1 MTKRIKQVRAS
12 KVREFILMNP
22 DMSAQFIADKF
33 SVPLQTVYNL
43 RYHLKKKLAEK
54 GQELKRSANTDEQV
68 TQVKVT
74 RIEQLLNEWSNAP
87 VEIVPPKTPQQHVKD
102 ILDNWQPPKTIT
114 PVTAPIL
121 ESEWKNIVQPDPVN
135 HPAHY
140 THGGIETIDFIQ
152 AKLTPEEFRGYLK
165 GNILKYGSRI
175 GHKDNDMQDA
185 GKLAWYT
192 NKLRTVLVTK

>member
-1 MTKRIKQVRAS
+1 MTKRIKQAKAS
-12 KVREFILMNP
+12 KVREFVLMNS
-22 DMSAQFIADKF
+22 DISAQFIADKF
-33 SVPLQTVYNL
+33 SVPLQTVYNI

-54 GQELKRSANTDEQV
+54 GQVLKRSANIDEQV
-68 TQVKVT
+68 TKPNVT
-74 RIEQLLNEWSNAP
+74 RIEQLLNEWNP
-87 VEIVPPKTPQQHVKD
+87 PKVPPTPEYFDV
-102 ILDNWQPPKTIT
+102 
-114 PVTAPIL
+114 
-121 ESEWKNIVQPDPVN
+121 VQPDPVN

-192 NKLRTVLVTK
+192 SKLRTVLVTK

>member
-1 MTKRIKQVRAS
+1 MTKRIKQARAS

-22 DMSAQFIADKF
+22 DISAKFIADKF
-33 SVPLQTVYNL
+33 SVPLQSVYNI
-43 RYHLKKKLAEK
+43 RYHLKKKLAQK
-54 GQELKRSANTDEQV
+54 GQELKRSANVDEQV
-68 TQVKVT
+68 AKVKVT

-87 VEIVPPKTPQQHVKD
+87 VEIVT
-102 ILDNWQPPKTIT
+102 PKTIT

-165 GNILKYGSRI
+165 GNILKYGSRL

-192 NKLRTVLVTK
+192 NKLRSVLATK

>member
-1 MTKRIKQVRAS
+1 MTKRIKQIRAS
-12 KVREFILMNP
+12 KVREFILVNP
-22 DMSAQFIADKF
+22 DISAQFIADKF
-33 SVPLQTVYNL
+33 SVPLQSIYNI
-43 RYHLKKKLAEK
+43 RYHLKKKLAQK
-54 GQELKRSANTDEQV
+54 GQELKRSANVDEQV
-68 TQVKVT
+68 AKVKVT

-87 VEIVPPKTPQQHVKD
+87 VEIVT
-102 ILDNWQPPKTIT
+102 PKTIT

-121 ESEWKNIVQPDPVN
+121 ESEWKNIVQSDPVN

-165 GNILKYGSRI
+165 GNILKYGSRL

-185 GKLAWYT
+185 GKLNWYT
-192 NKLRTVLVTK
+192 NKLRSVLATK

>member
-1 MTKRIKQVRAS
+1 MTKRIKQARAS

-54 GQELKRSANTDEQV
+54 GQELKRSANVDEQI
-68 TQVKVT
+68 TQVKAT

-87 VEIVPPKTPQQHVKD
+87 VEIVT
-102 ILDNWQPPKTIT
+102 PKTIT

-121 ESEWKNIVQPDPVN
+121 ESEWKNIIQPDPVN

>member
-12 KVREFILMNP
+12 KVREFILLNP
-22 DMSAQFIADKF
+22 DISAQFIADKF
-33 SVPLQTVYNL
+33 SVPLQSIYNI

-54 GQELKRSANTDEQV
+54 GQELKRSANVDEQV
-68 TQVKVT
+68 EQIKVKRVA
-74 RIEQLLNEWSNAP
+74 QLLEEWSNAP

-165 GNILKYGSRI
+165 GNILKYGSRL

-192 NKLRTVLVTK
+192 NKLRSVLATK

>member
-1 MTKRIKQVRAS
+1 MTKRIKQAKAA
-12 KVREFILMNP
+12 KVREFILMNS
-22 DMSAQFIADKF
+22 DMSAQYVAEKF
-33 SVPLQTVYNL
+33 SVPLQTAYNL

-54 GQELKRSANTDEQV
+54 GQEFKRSANLDEQV

-87 VEIVPPKTPQQHVKD
+87 VEMVTPKTPQQHVKD
-102 ILDNWQPPKTIT
+102 ILDNWQPPTIPPT
-114 PVTAPIL
+114 PEPAITF
-121 ESEWKNIVQPDPVN
+121 VQPDPIN

-165 GNILKYGSRI
+165 GNILKYGSRL

-185 GKLAWYT
+185 GKLNWYT
-192 NKLRTVLVTK
+192 NKLRSVWATK

>member
-1 MTKRIKQVRAS
+1 MTKRIKQARAS
-12 KVREFILMNP
+12 KVREFILLNP
-22 DMSAQFIADKF
+22 DMSAQFVADKF

-102 ILDNWQPPKTIT
+102 ILDNWQPPKTPET
-114 PVTAPIL
+114 PETQRVIMV
-121 ESEWKNIVQPDPVN
+121 VQPDPVN

-165 GNILKYGSRI
+165 GNILKYGSRL
-175 GHKDNDMQDA
+175 GHKENDMQDA

-192 NKLRTVLVTK
+192 NKLRTVLTK

>member
-22 DMSAQFIADKF
+22 DTPAQEVADKF
-33 SVPLQTVYNL
+33 GASLQTVYNL
-43 RYHLKKKLAEK
+43 RYYLKKKLAQK
-54 GQELKRSANTDEQV
+54 GQVLKKSVRPAKLTTEQIRRKHV
-68 TQVKVT
+68 DK
-74 RIEQLLNEWSNAP
+74 LLEEWTNK
-87 VEIVPPKTPQQHVKD
+87 PKTVVAEP
-102 ILDNWQPPKTIT
+102 LPIT
-114 PVTAPIL
+114 FV
-121 ESEWKNIVQPDPVN
+121 EPDPVN

-192 NKLRTVLVTK
+192 NKLRTVLGTK

>member
-12 KVREFILMNP
+12 KVREFILLNP
-22 DMSAQFIADKF
+22 DISAQFIADKF

-54 GQELKRSANTDEQV
+54 GQELKRSANVDEQV
-68 TQVKVT
+68 AQTKVKRVA
-74 RIEQLLNEWSNAP
+74 QLLEEWSTAP
-87 VEIVPPKTPQQHVKD
+87 VEVVKPKTPQEHVKD
-102 ILDNWQPPKTIT
+102 ILDNWQPPKTPDT
-114 PVTAPIL
+114 PVVMV
-121 ESEWKNIVQPDPVN
+121 VQPDPVN

-192 NKLRTVLVTK
+192 NKLRSILATK

>member
-54 GQELKRSANTDEQV
+54 GQELKRSANVDEQI
-68 TQVKVT
+68 TQVKAT

-87 VEIVPPKTPQQHVKD
+87 VEIVT
-102 ILDNWQPPKTIT
+102 PKTIT

-121 ESEWKNIVQPDPVN
+121 ESEWKNIIQPDPVN

-175 GHKDNDMQDA
+175 GHKENDMQDA

-192 NKLRTVLVTK
+192 NKLRSVLTK

>member
-1 MTKRIKQVRAS
+1 MTKRIKQIRAS
-12 KVREFILMNP
+12 KVREFILVNP
-22 DMSAQFIADKF
+22 DISAQFIADKF
-33 SVPLQTVYNL
+33 SVPLQSIYNI
-43 RYHLKKKLAEK
+43 RYHLKKKLAQK
-54 GQELKRSANTDEQV
+54 GQELKRSANVDEQV
-68 TQVKVT
+68 AKVKVT

-87 VEIVPPKTPQQHVKD
+87 VEIVT
-102 ILDNWQPPKTIT
+102 PKTIT

-165 GNILKYGSRI
+165 GNILKYGSRL

-192 NKLRTVLVTK
+192 NKLRSVLATK

>member
-1 MTKRIKQVRAS
+1 MTKRIKQARAS
-12 KVREFILMNP
+12 KVREFILMNT
-22 DMSAQFIADKF
+22 DISAKFIADKF

-54 GQELKRSANTDEQV
+54 GQTLERSANTDEQF
-68 TQVKVT
+68 TREQRKE

-102 ILDNWQPPKTIT
+102 ILDNWQPPKTPET
-114 PVTAPIL
+114 PETQRVIMV
-121 ESEWKNIVQPDPVN
+121 VQPDPVN

-192 NKLRTVLVTK
+192 NKLRSVLGK

>member
-1 MTKRIKQVRAS
+1 MQKRIKQVRAV

-22 DMSAQFIADKF
+22 NVDAQTIADKF
-33 SVPLQTVYNL
+33 HTTLQSVYNI

-54 GQELKRSANTDEQV
+54 GQVLERAESSSKTPTPDVQF
-68 TQVKVT
+68 KPIK
-74 RIEQLLNEWSNAP
+74 RIEQLLNEWN
-87 VEIVPPKTPQQHVKD
+87 PPKIPEVM
-102 ILDNWQPPKTIT
+102 
-114 PVTAPIL
+114 V
-121 ESEWKNIVQPDPVN
+121 VQPDPVN

-175 GHKDNDMQDA
+175 GHKENDMQDA

-192 NKLRTVLVTK
+192 NKLRIALGTK

>member
-54 GQELKRSANTDEQV
+54 GQELKRSANVDEQV

-87 VEIVPPKTPQQHVKD
+87 AEIVTPKTPQQHVKD

>member
-1 MTKRIKQVRAS
+1 MTKRVKQAKAA
-12 KVREFILMNP
+12 KVREFILMNS

-54 GQELKRSANTDEQV
+54 GQELKRSANVDEQV
-68 TQVKVT
+68 TKVKVT
-74 RIEQLLNEWSNAP
+74 RIEELLNEWN
-87 VEIVPPKTPQQHVKD
+87 PPKIPPTPE
-102 ILDNWQPPKTIT
+102 PAIT
-114 PVTAPIL
+114 F
-121 ESEWKNIVQPDPVN
+121 VQPDPIN

-152 AKLTPEEFRGYLK
+152 AKLTPEEFRGFLK
-165 GNILKYGSRI
+165 GNILKYGSRL

-185 GKLAWYT
+185 GKLNWYT
-192 NKLRTVLVTK
+192 NKLRSVWATK

>member
-1 MTKRIKQVRAS
+1 MTKRIKQARAS

-22 DMSAQFIADKF
+22 DISAKFIADKF

-102 ILDNWQPPKTIT
+102 ILDNWQPPKTPET
-114 PVTAPIL
+114 PETQRVIMV
-121 ESEWKNIVQPDPVN
+121 VQPDPVN

-165 GNILKYGSRI
+165 GNILKYGSRL

-185 GKLAWYT
+185 GKLGWYT
-192 NKLRTVLVTK
+192 NKLRSTLGTK

>member
-1 MTKRIKQVRAS
+1 MTKRIKQARAS

-22 DMSAQFIADKF
+22 DISAKFIADKF

-87 VEIVPPKTPQQHVKD
+87 VEIVPPKTPQEHVKD
-102 ILDNWQPPKTIT
+102 ILDNWQPPKTPET
-114 PVTAPIL
+114 PETQRVIMV
-121 ESEWKNIVQPDPVN
+121 VQPDPVN

-165 GNILKYGSRI
+165 GNILKYGSRL
-175 GHKDNDMQDA
+175 GHKENDMQDA

-192 NKLRTVLVTK
+192 NKLRTVLTK

>member
-1 MTKRIKQVRAS
+1 
-12 KVREFILMNP
+12 MNP
-22 DMSAQFIADKF
+22 DISAKFIADKF

-102 ILDNWQPPKTIT
+102 ILDNWQPPKTPET
-114 PVTAPIL
+114 PETQRVIMV
-121 ESEWKNIVQPDPVN
+121 VQPDPVN

-165 GNILKYGSRI
+165 GNILKYGSRL
-175 GHKDNDMQDA
+175 GHKENDMQDA

-192 NKLRTVLVTK
+192 NKLRSVLATK

>member
-1 MTKRIKQVRAS
+1 MTKRIKQIRAS

-22 DMSAQFIADKF
+22 DMSAQFVADKF

-54 GQELKRSANTDEQV
+54 GQELKRSANVDEQV

-87 VEIVPPKTPQQHVKD
+87 VEIVTPKPV
-102 ILDNWQPPKTIT
+102 PAPK
-114 PVTAPIL
+114 PEYFDV
-121 ESEWKNIVQPDPVN
+121 VQPDPVN

-175 GHKDNDMQDA
+175 GHKENDMQDA

-192 NKLRTVLVTK
+192 AKLRTVLVTK

>member
-1 MTKRIKQVRAS
+1 MQKRIKQVRAV

-22 DMSAQFIADKF
+22 SVDAKTIADKF
-33 SVPLQTVYNL
+33 HTELQTVYNI

-54 GQELKRSANTDEQV
+54 GQVLERAENSSATPTPDVQS
-68 TQVKVT
+68 KPIK
-74 RIEQLLNEWSNAP
+74 RIEQLLNEWN
-87 VEIVPPKTPQQHVKD
+87 PPKIPETPA
-102 ILDNWQPPKTIT
+102 IT
-114 PVTAPIL
+114 F
-121 ESEWKNIVQPDPVN
+121 VQPDPIN

-175 GHKDNDMQDA
+175 GHKENDMQDA

-192 NKLRTVLVTK
+192 NKLRIALGTK

>member
-1 MTKRIKQVRAS
+1 MTKRIKQARAS

-22 DMSAQFIADKF
+22 DISAQFIAEKF
-33 SVPLQTVYNL
+33 SVPLQSIYNI
-43 RYHLKKKLAEK
+43 RYHLKKKLAQK
-54 GQELKRSANTDEQV
+54 GQELKRSANVDEQV

-114 PVTAPIL
+114 PETAPIP
-121 ESEWKNIVQPDPVN
+121 ETQRIMVVQPDPVN

-192 NKLRTVLVTK
+192 NKLRSVLATK

>member
-1 MTKRIKQVRAS
+1 MTKRVKQIRAS
-12 KVREFILMNP
+12 KVREFILLNP
-22 DMSAQFIADKF
+22 DISAQFIADKF
-33 SVPLQTVYNL
+33 SVPLQSIYNI

-54 GQELKRSANTDEQV
+54 GQELKRSANVDEQV
-68 TQVKVT
+68 TQVKAT
-74 RIEQLLNEWSNAP
+74 RIEQLLNEWS
-87 VEIVPPKTPQQHVKD
+87 PPKIPTTPE
-102 ILDNWQPPKTIT
+102 
-114 PVTAPIL
+114 PVVMV
-121 ESEWKNIVQPDPVN
+121 VQPDPVN

-192 NKLRTVLVTK
+192 NKLRSILATK

>member
-1 MTKRIKQVRAS
+1 MTKRVKQAKAA
-12 KVREFILMNP
+12 KVREFILMNS
-22 DMSAQFIADKF
+22 DMSAQYIEDKF

-54 GQELKRSANTDEQV
+54 GQELKRSANVDEQV
-68 TQVKVT
+68 AKVKVT

-87 VEIVPPKTPQQHVKD
+87 VEIVPPKSLKPLQEHVKD
-102 ILDNWQPPKTIT
+102 IVDKY
-114 PVTAPIL
+114 
-121 ESEWKNIVQPDPVN
+121 VQPDPVN

-165 GNILKYGSRI
+165 GNILKYGSRL

-185 GKLAWYT
+185 GKLNWYT
-192 NKLRTVLVTK
+192 NKLRSVLATK

>member
-1 MTKRIKQVRAS
+1 MTNRIKQIRAS

-22 DMSAQFIADKF
+22 DVSAQFIADKF

-54 GQELKRSANTDEQV
+54 GQELKRSANLDEQV
-68 TQVKVT
+68 THIKAT
-74 RIEQLLNEWSNAP
+74 RIEQLLNEWN
-87 VEIVPPKTPQQHVKD
+87 PPKIPD
-102 ILDNWQPPKTIT
+102 T
-114 PVTAPIL
+114 PVVMV
-121 ESEWKNIVQPDPVN
+121 VQPDPVN

-185 GKLAWYT
+185 GKLNWYT
-192 NKLRTVLVTK
+192 NKLRSVLATK

>member
-1 MTKRIKQVRAS
+1 MTKRIKQARAS
-12 KVREFILMNP
+12 KVREFILMNS
-22 DMSAQFIADKF
+22 DISAKFIADKF

-102 ILDNWQPPKTIT
+102 ILDNWQPPKTPET
-114 PVTAPIL
+114 PETQRVIMV
-121 ESEWKNIVQPDPVN
+121 VQPDPVN

-192 NKLRTVLVTK
+192 NKLRSVLGK

>member
-1 MTKRIKQVRAS
+1 MTKRIKQARAS
-12 KVREFILMNP
+12 KVREFILLNP

-54 GQELKRSANTDEQV
+54 GQELKRSANVDEQV

-87 VEIVPPKTPQQHVKD
+87 AEIVTPKTPQQHVKD

-121 ESEWKNIVQPDPVN
+121 ESEWKNIIQPDPVN

>member
-1 MTKRIKQVRAS
+1 MQKRIKQAKAS
-12 KVREFILMNP
+12 KVREFVLMNP
-22 DMSAQFIADKF
+22 TIDAKTVAEKF
-33 SVPLQTVYNL
+33 HAPLQTVYNI

-54 GQELKRSANTDEQV
+54 GQGLERATRPKRPTTNELGFKRIDTLLEEWKNKPKEV
-68 TQVKVT
+68 TPT
-74 RIEQLLNEWSNAP
+74 PTP
-87 VEIVPPKTPQQHVKD
+87 VEVVKPKTPQEHFKD
-102 ILDNWQPPKTIT
+102 ILDNY
-114 PVTAPIL
+114 
-121 ESEWKNIVQPDPVN
+121 VQPDPIN

-192 NKLRTVLVTK
+192 NKLRTVLGTK

>member
-1 MTKRIKQVRAS
+1 MTKRIKQARAS

-22 DMSAQFIADKF
+22 DISAQFIANKF
-33 SVPLQTVYNL
+33 SVPLQSIYNI
-43 RYHLKKKLAEK
+43 RYHLKKKLSEK
-54 GQELKRSANTDEQV
+54 GQELKRSANVDEQV
-68 TQVKVT
+68 AKVKVT

-87 VEIVPPKTPQQHVKD
+87 VEIVTPKAPE
-102 ILDNWQPPKTIT
+102 
-114 PVTAPIL
+114 PVVMV
-121 ESEWKNIVQPDPVN
+121 VQPDPVN

-165 GNILKYGSRI
+165 GNILKYGSRL
-175 GHKDNDMQDA
+175 GHKENDMQDA

-192 NKLRTVLVTK
+192 NKLRTVLTK

>member
-1 MTKRIKQVRAS
+1 MTKRIKQARAS
-12 KVREFILMNP
+12 KVREFILMNT
-22 DMSAQFIADKF
+22 DISAKFIADKF

-121 ESEWKNIVQPDPVN
+121 ESEWKNIIQPDPVN

-165 GNILKYGSRI
+165 GNILKYGSRL

-192 NKLRTVLVTK
+192 NKLRSVLATK

>member
-1 MTKRIKQVRAS
+1 MTKRIKQARAS
-12 KVREFILMNP
+12 KVREFILLNS
-22 DMSAQFIADKF
+22 DMSAQFVADKF

-54 GQELKRSANTDEQV
+54 GQELKRSANVDAQV
-68 TQVKVT
+68 AQIKVKRVA
-74 RIEQLLNEWSNAP
+74 QLLNEWSNAP
-87 VEIVPPKTPQQHVKD
+87 VEIV
-102 ILDNWQPPKTIT
+102 PPKTIT

-121 ESEWKNIVQPDPVN
+121 ESEWKNIIQPDPVN

-185 GKLAWYT
+185 GKLNWYT
-192 NKLRTVLVTK
+192 NKLRSVLATK

>member
-1 MTKRIKQVRAS
+1 MTKRIKQARAS

-22 DMSAQFIADKF
+22 DISAKFIADKF

-102 ILDNWQPPKTIT
+102 ILDNWQPPKTPET
-114 PVTAPIL
+114 PETQRVIMV
-121 ESEWKNIVQPDPVN
+121 VQPDPVN

-165 GNILKYGSRI
+165 GNILKYGSRL

-192 NKLRTVLVTK
+192 NKLRSVLATK

>member
-1 MTKRIKQVRAS
+1 MQKRIKQVRAV

-22 DMSAQFIADKF
+22 SVDAKTIADKF
-33 SVPLQTVYNL
+33 HMELQTVYNI
-43 RYHLKKKLAEK
+43 RYHLKKKLAQK
-54 GQELKRSANTDEQV
+54 GQVLERAESSSKPSVPDEQS
-68 TQVKVT
+68 KPLK
-74 RIEQLLNEWSNAP
+74 RIEQLLNEWN
-87 VEIVPPKTPQQHVKD
+87 PPKIPEVM
-102 ILDNWQPPKTIT
+102 
-114 PVTAPIL
+114 V
-121 ESEWKNIVQPDPVN
+121 VQPDPVN

-175 GHKDNDMQDA
+175 GHKENDMQDA

-192 NKLRTVLVTK
+192 NKLRIALGTK